1 MERDWLRD
9 VKVGVFVL
17 GSLILMA
24 LAVFLLGGSSEFF
37 EDRYTLYAA
46 FDDVG
51 GMKEGAVVRLAGI
64 DVGEV
69 TGIRFNE
76 KLAAQPAQGEAPED
90 PQSPEARPKKAI
102 HVTLSVMTQYAPRI
116 RDNSVARI
124 ETEGMLGDRYLSLS
138 MGTEHSTVKDPDGTV
153 HDVDNAVMT
162 DGQWLRVQELVQ
174 LVEYQKTANEVLA
187 DIQDISRKVNV
198 ALGTDQEA
206 TQASV
211 ANVVK
216 SVDELL
222 LAAKEGKGLIHAL
235 VYDESLT
242 RRLSATV
249 SNLET
254 TTNELASISTA
265 VRTGDGIAHELIYG
279 EQGEQLAQQLGDLAT
294 ALDTL
299 VGDIKNEDSLV
310 NALIYDPERAAM
322 VEDLHAAATSLRAV
336 AESIENGDGTAG
348 MLAND
353 PALYE
358 DLRALVGGAQRN
370 KLLRAYIRQA
380 VAEGDAANAS
390 PWTPPPE

>member
-1 MERDWLRD
+1 MERDIKRD
-9 VKVGVFVL
+9 VKVGLFVL
-17 GSLILMA
+17 AALLLGG
-24 LAVFLLGGSSEFF
+24 LAVYLLGGSSEFF
-37 EDRYTLYAA
+37 EERYTLYAA

-69 TGIRFNE
+69 THIQFNDV
-76 KLAAQPAQGEAPED
+76 LAAEAVAED
-90 PQSPEARPKKAI
+90 EDEDKDSPEARQKKAI

-116 RDNSVARI
+116 RDNSIARI

-138 MGTEHSTVKDPDGTV
+138 MGLPRTKVKAEDGTV
-153 HDVDNAVMT
+153 SEVDHIVMP
-162 DGQWLRVQELVQ
+162 DGAWLRVQDLVQ

-187 DIQDISRKVNV
+187 DIQDIAGKVNT

-211 ANVVK
+211 ANVVR

-222 LAAKEGKGLIHAL
+222 VAAKEGKGLIHAL
-235 VYDESLT
+235 VYDESLA
-242 RRLSATV
+242 RRLSKTV
-249 SNLET
+249 TNLET
-254 TTNELASISTA
+254 TTNELASISTEL
-265 VRTGDGIAHELIYG
+265 RTGDGIAHELIYG
-279 EQGEQLAQQLGDLAT
+279 EQGAELAQQLGDLAT

-299 VGDIKNEDSLV
+299 VGDIKTEDSLI
-310 NALIYDPERAAM
+310 NALVYDPERATM
-322 VEDLHAAATSLRAV
+322 VADLHAAATSLRAV
-336 AESIENGDGTAG
+336 AEAIENGEGTAG